1 MARIITM
8 RYSEQGRLPDAT
20 REQLEELQANVVETV
35 AEYDDDVEFKGT
47 FANADGMG
55 ICEWEAPD
63 VATVEEIYEK
73 SGAAEMAPSDEIIEV
88 EQVLPLE

>member
-8 RYSEQGRLPDAT
+8 RYSEEGRLPDAS
-20 REQLEELQANVVETV
+20 REELEALQANVVETV
-35 AEYDDDVEFKGT
+35 AQYDDVEFKGT
-47 FANADGMG
+47 FANDEGMG

-63 VATVEEIYEK
+63 VETVVEIYEE
-73 SGAAEMAPSDEIIEV
+73 SGAIDVAPSDEIIEV

>member
-8 RYSEQGRLPDAT
+8 RYSDEGRLPDAT
-20 REQLEELQANVVETV
+20 QEQLEELQANVVETV
-35 AEYDDDVEFKGT
+35 SNYDDVEFKGT
-47 FANADGMG
+47 FANDEGMG

-63 VATVEEIYEK
+63 VATVEQIYEE

-88 EQVLPLE
+88 QQVLPLE

>member
-35 AEYDDDVEFKGT
+35 AEYDDVEFKGT
-47 FANADGMG
+47 FGNAEGMG

-63 VATVEEIYEK
+63 VATVEEIYEE